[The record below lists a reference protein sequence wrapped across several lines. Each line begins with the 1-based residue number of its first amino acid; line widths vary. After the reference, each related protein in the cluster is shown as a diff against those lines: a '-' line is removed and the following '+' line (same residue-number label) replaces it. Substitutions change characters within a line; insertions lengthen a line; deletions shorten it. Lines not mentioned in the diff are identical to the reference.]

1 MIYNFDELSFQILSV
16 ITIAH
21 KRGSFDVEGRPYA
34 SLTYRISGR
43 AEFNI
48 DGQNFVSNAG
58 DLNFVPA
65 GANYKVKYTGGEM
78 IVIHFLDC
86 NYHTPEIIALE
97 NGEYVKQKFYDMLES
112 WEKKHAPL
120 EIKAIAYR
128 TLQKIAEAKANT
140 EQKELFSQM
149 ADYVN
154 ANFSNPELEISDIA
168 EAFYTSV
175 ATVRRRFVD
184 ALGISPKQYMS
195 LERLRVAKRMLR
207 EGEYSVGEVA
217 RSVGFSDQLAFSR
230 FFLKQVGISPR
241 QYRSQKVSVFA
252 PDTL

>member
-21 KRGSFDVEGRPYA
+21 KRGSFDVAGRPYA

-58 DLNFVPA
+58 DINFVPA
-65 GANYKVKYTGGEM
+65 GANYSVKYTGGEM

-86 NYHTPEIIALE
+86 NYHTPEIVALE
-97 NGEYVKQKFYDMLES
+97 NSEYVKQKFYDMLES

-120 EIKAIAYR
+120 EIKAIAYK
-128 TLQKIAEAKANT
+128 TLQKIAEEKASAS
-140 EQKELFSQM
+140 EKESFTQM
-149 ADYVN
+149 VEYISEN
-154 ANFSNPELEISDIA
+154 FANPGLEISDIA

-175 ATVRRRFVD
+175 ATVRRRFIE
-184 ALGISPKQYMS
+184 ALGISPKQYIIKV
-195 LERLRVAKRMLR
+195 RLDNAIDLLASGRYTAKAVAYMC
-207 EGEYSVGEVA
+207 
-217 RSVGFSDQLAFSR
+217 GFADEKYFSR
-230 FFLKQVGISPR
+230 IVKDRYGKSPSELK
-241 QYRSQKVSVFA
+241 K
-252 PDTL
+252 TLLL

>member
-1 MIYNFDELSFQILSV
+1 MIYNFDELSFQILAV

-97 NGEYVKQKFYDMLES
+97 NGEYVKQKFYNMLES

-140 EQKELFSQM
+140 EQKELFTQM

-184 ALGISPKQYMS
+184 ALGISPKQYIIKV
-195 LERLRVAKRMLR
+195 RLDNAIDLLASGRYTAKAVAYMC
-207 EGEYSVGEVA
+207 
-217 RSVGFSDQLAFSR
+217 GFADEKYFSR
-230 FFLKQVGISPR
+230 IVKERYGKSPTELK
-241 QYRSQKVSVFA
+241 K
-252 PDTL
+252 TLLL